1 MSQSLLDKYL
11 KNLKFVVLI
20 DRKTGNPFEL
30 FFGFNLPA
38 MHSEIFA
45 EARRHYSA
53 LGREIGILG
62 GGRITKVENYIV
74 LHGRSEKYGRF
85 ENEVALNLAQQHP
98 LLSEQGF
105 FFLSQ
110 SGEDNAGAI
119 VKKFE
124 ENQ

>member
-1 MSQSLLDKYL
+1 MTISLLDKYL
-11 KNLKFVVLI
+11 KNLKFVVLS

-30 FFGFNLPA
+30 FFGFHLPS

-62 GGRITKVENYIV
+62 GGRITKSGNYIV
-74 LHGRSEKYGRF
+74 LYGRSEKYGCF
-85 ENEVALNLAQQHP
+85 DDEVALNLAQQHH

-105 FFLSQ
+105 IFLSQ
-110 SGEDNAGAI
+110 AGEDNA
-119 VKKFE
+119 VKVLRDYSV
-124 ENQ
+124 

>member
-1 MSQSLLDKYL
+1 MSILDKYL

-30 FFGFNLPA
+30 FFGFKLPS

-45 EARRHYSA
+45 EARRHYSV
-53 LGREIGILG
+53 LGLEIGILG
-62 GGRITKVENYIV
+62 GGRITKVDNFIV

-85 ENEVALNLAQQHP
+85 ENEIALNLAEQHP

-105 FFLSQ
+105 VFLSQ
-110 SGEDNAGAI
+110 SGEDNVGAI

-124 ENQ
+124 KNL